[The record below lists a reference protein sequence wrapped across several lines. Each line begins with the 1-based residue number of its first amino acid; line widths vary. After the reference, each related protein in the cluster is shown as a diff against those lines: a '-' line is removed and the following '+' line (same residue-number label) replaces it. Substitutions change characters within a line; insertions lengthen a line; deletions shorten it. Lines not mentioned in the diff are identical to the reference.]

1 MFSGWYYR
9 TGFRSVLHFG
19 GVSVLRTRS
28 HQCSNDYSCLTCSDN
43 DLKAIAQRIRE
54 LILTT
59 VSNAGA
65 GHPGGSLSAVEI
77 LTSLYF
83 HELRID
89 PTRVDQPERDRFIL
103 SKGHA
108 SSALYATLAERGF
121 ISSDLLSTFGKINSI
136 LQVHP
141 DMHKVPGV
149 EISTGALG
157 LGLSVGVGMALA
169 AKEDYLDKPGKS
181 GVRVYVLLGDGECQE
196 GVVWEAA
203 MAAAHYKL
211 DNLVAIVDYNRVQLY
226 GPVAEIM
233 EVAPLADK
241 WRSFG
246 WAVRETQG
254 HDIGAL
260 CSCFEEARRIKG
272 QPTVIIAHT
281 VKGKGVSFMEGKAAW
296 HGRTPNREELKLALE
311 EVRTC
316 NQ

>member
-1 MFSGWYYR
+1 VPGIGSH
-9 TGFRSVLHFG
+9 RSIKD
-19 GVSVLRTRS
+19 SA
-28 HQCSNDYSCLTCSDN
+28 CIECLDD
-43 DLKAIAQRIRE
+43 DLKAVAQRIRE
-54 LILTT
+54 SILTT
-59 VSNAGA
+59 VSNAGV

-77 LTSLYF
+77 LTTLYF
-83 HELRID
+83 SELRID
-89 PTRVDQPERDRFIL
+89 PVRPDWKIRDRFIL

-121 ISSDLLSTFGKINSI
+121 ISSDLLSTFGKINSL

-141 DMHKVPGV
+141 DMYKVPGV

-157 LGLSVGVGMALA
+157 LGLSVGIGIALA
-169 AKEDYLDKPGKS
+169 ARQDYPDKPDEP
-181 GVRVYVLLGDGECQE
+181 GVRIYVLLGDGECQE

-203 MAAAHYKL
+203 MAASHHKL
-211 DNLVAIVDYNRVQLY
+211 DNLVAIVDYNQVQLY
-226 GPVAEIM
+226 GPIAEIM
-233 EVAPLADK
+233 EVAPLARK

-246 WAVRETQG
+246 WAVHETQG

-260 CSCFEEARRIKG
+260 RSSFEEVRKVKNR
-272 QPTVIIAHT
+272 PSVIIAHT

-296 HGRTPNREELKLALE
+296 HGRPPKKEELKAALE